1 MSSGGGELALLDTN
15 VLVHLARGDS
25 TGLEI
30 ERRHSLSSRAERPL
44 LSSIVEGETLALAH
58 DWGWGEEK
66 MKTLRQLLDQLVR
79 IDAGEP
85 EIVEAYV
92 ELYCVAKSTGQSMGQ
107 DSGQNDLW
115 IAATAMAAG
124 AAIYTCDHDF
134 DWLHP
139 KYLTVYYIPESA

>member
-1 MSSGGGELALLDTN
+1 MSSGGGELALLDTS
-15 VLVHLARGDS
+15 VLVHIAREDS
-25 TGLEI
+25 TGREI
-30 ERRHSLSSRAERPL
+30 ERRHSLSSRTEPPL

-66 MKTLRQLLDQLVR
+66 MKMLRQLLHQLVR

-92 ELYCVAKSTGQSMGQ
+92 ELYCVARSTGQAMGQ

-115 IAATAMAAG
+115 IAATAMATG

-139 KYLTVYYIPESA
+139 EHLTVYYIPQSK